1 MRRNLI
7 LAALVS
13 VAAILPATAGEGRH
27 SRNNRGYGYGA
38 YGGGAYGDGYGR
50 GPNLGGNPVRAA
62 MRDLEM
68 IFRRARVDRHEAN
81 HFRRALDEL
90 AQFDRRAMQG
100 RFDQSSLNAA
110 LRNMADLAQADQ
122 LHPRDRQI
130 IRMRMDGLY
139 RMRDA
144 SWRY

>member
-7 LAALVS
+7 LAALIS
-13 VAAILPATAGEGRH
+13 VAAILPATADDGRRY
-27 SRNNRGYGYGA
+27 RNNRGYGYGA
-38 YGGGAYGDGYGR
+38 YGYGYGR

-81 HFRRALDEL
+81 HFRRALHEL